1 MSLAPAPGATPA
13 PGLDAS
19 PFRVPDPRPR
29 SAIPDPQSPIRD
41 LLPTYQRLRRL
52 AVARCYCGAT
62 ASQPCCHCSTSP
74 SPPRYSYSPL
84 TSYSLLATCYPLLT
98 TRYSLVTTYY
108 PLLDLAPALA
118 LVPLPLSHSP
128 RPRSRSRH
136 ATDPGALPACGI
148 GGGVTQTPGVAHL
161 LPACGDWG
169 LLSVCHLALPIRLQE
184 IQSREIVSRL
194 HLTRLRQVLCS
205 PVGPPPCLPIS
216 LTGGEPRAL
225 PTAPPRS
232 VRPALAPRCVPLL
245 RRRRLTALRA
255 AAAALPPR
263 HRAAAALP
271 RCAATPSPLRRRPLA
286 VALLLRCRAVCCVA
300 AAAASPPHR
309 RRAAAASPRSQPASR
324 PSPYLLR
331 RGAQR
336 SLD

>member
-29 SAIPDPQSPIRD
+29 SAIPIRNPRSATSC
-41 LLPTYQRLRRL
+41 LPTSGS
-52 AVARCYCGAT
+52 AV
-62 ASQPCCHCSTSP
+62 SP
-74 SPPRYSYSPL
+74 SRAATVAPLPRSRAVTAAPRRHLRATHSPL

-98 TRYSLVTTYY
+98 TRYLLVTTYY

-194 HLTRLRQVLCS
+194 HLTRLRQVLCN

-245 RRRRLTALRA
+245 RRRRLTALRRCRGPA
-255 AAAALPPR
+255 APPSRCCCTTALCCDAVAASSPSPR
-263 HRAAAALP
+263 RRVAAALP
-271 RCAATPSPLRRRPLA
+271 RCVLRRRRRRVAATPSSC
-286 VALLLRCRAVCCVA
+286 CRCVA
-300 AAAASPPHR
+300 AISARLSPITLPT
-309 RRAAAASPRSQPASR
+309 
-324 PSPYLLR
+324 
-331 RGAQR
+331 
-336 SLD
+336 